1 MSRVGKKPVIIPA
14 GVTVKKQDTILT
26 VTGPKGTLTLEIHPK
41 VFVSVSEKEIL
52 VDVKGKENK
61 KEKSLWGL
69 FRALIQNMVDGVTK
83 GYEKKL
89 EVIGVGFKMQATKA
103 DAALA
108 LYKKQYTDNL
118 NAENKEHLVAEAT
131 YALGKL
137 PALTGQILE
146 FRLGFS
152 HPVFMQVP
160 SGITAIIDKN
170 SLAITGADRQLV
182 GKFAADIRELK
193 KPEPYKG
200 KGIKYID
207 EVILRKAG
215 KVVKAVG
222 GGK

>member
-1 MSRVGKKPVIIPA
+1 MSRVGKKPVVIPS
-14 GVTVKKQDTILT
+14 GVKVEKKDLT
-26 VTGPKGTLTLEIHPK
+26 LSVTGPKGSLNLEIHPK
-41 VFVSVSEKEIL
+41 VEVTVSEKEIL
-52 VDVKGKENK
+52 IDVKGKENK

-69 FRALIQNMVDGVTK
+69 FRALVQNLIDGVTK
-83 GYEKKL
+83 GFEKKL
-89 EVIGVGFKMQATKA
+89 ELIGVGFKMQSTKA
-103 DAALA
+103 EAALD
-108 LYKKQYTDNL
+108 LYKKQLQD
-118 NAENKEHLVAEAT
+118 AEKTGKESLAAEAT
-131 YALGKL
+131 YALTKL
-137 PALTGQILE
+137 PLLKGPILE

-160 SGITAIIDKN
+160 EGITAVIDKN
-170 SLAITGADRQLV
+170 LLTITGADKQLV

-200 KGIKYID
+200 KGIKYSD